1 MHFSAIGLN
10 QQTLYVHQIVSL
22 VYDCYSFPIW
32 AKLSD
37 AWPLWMN
44 VSQIHN
50 VYCKSLCNSESSPI
64 AIFLQKKQKIIL
76 TRHAC
81 HNVICSRVKIA
92 PTLSSNVQV
101 KIWLRKNIDLFKVFY
116 LSNAMS
122 DWLDRG
128 EHARIGINF
137 LFENGRGLNRAAV
150 ESF

>member
-10 QQTLYVHQIVSL
+10 QQTLYVYQIFSL
-22 VYDCYSFPIW
+22 VYDCYSFPTL

-37 AWPLWMN
+37 AWPIWMN
-44 VSQIHN
+44 VSQIQN

-64 AIFLQKKQKIIL
+64 AIFCKKQKIIL

-81 HNVICSRVKIA
+81 HNVICSGVKIA

-122 DWLDRG
+122 DWLDRR